1 MKRFLSYK
9 GIFMILVIT
18 GILCLCLTAC
28 KEEAA
33 DQIPVLI
40 TIQAADADITST
52 TAKLK
57 GEIISLGNQKI
68 AEYGIEIS
76 KSQLFSSPVR
86 NHLNPPAVTG
96 QFEVDFTGL
105 DPDTRYYYRAYTVI
119 NTAHKY
125 SPDYLNFITKSL
137 VK

>member
-1 MKRFLSYK
+1 MEKQRKAIFRLV
-9 GIFMILVIT
+9 GIGSLLFSVIL
-18 GILCLCLTAC
+18 LTSC
-28 KEEAA
+28 SDEAVVL
-33 DQIPVLI
+33 PVLN

-57 GEIISLGNQKI
+57 GEIVSLGNQKI

-86 NHLNPPAVTG
+86 NHLTTPAVAG

-125 SPDYLNFITKSL
+125 SPDYLYFTTKSP

>member
-1 MKRFLSYK
+1 MTIYR
-9 GIFMILVIT
+9 LVGFGSLLFSVSLFT
-18 GILCLCLTAC
+18 SCSD
-28 KEEAA
+28 EAVVL
-33 DQIPVLI
+33 PVLSVV
-40 TIQAADADITST
+40 QVAEADITST
-52 TAKLK
+52 SAKLK

>member
-1 MKRFLSYK
+1 MEKRHNTGYRLIGFGY
-9 GIFMILVIT
+9 ILFSVILFT
-18 GILCLCLTAC
+18 SCSDEAVIL
-28 KEEAA
+28 
-33 DQIPVLI
+33 PVLS
-40 TIQAADADITST
+40 TVQAADADITST

-68 AEYGIEIS
+68 VEYGIEIS

-86 NHLNPPAVTG
+86 NHLTTPAIEG
-96 QFEVDFTGL
+96 QYEVDFTGL
-105 DPDTRYYYRAYTVI
+105 DADTRYYYRAYTVI

-125 SPDYLNFITKSL
+125 SPDYLNFTTKSQ